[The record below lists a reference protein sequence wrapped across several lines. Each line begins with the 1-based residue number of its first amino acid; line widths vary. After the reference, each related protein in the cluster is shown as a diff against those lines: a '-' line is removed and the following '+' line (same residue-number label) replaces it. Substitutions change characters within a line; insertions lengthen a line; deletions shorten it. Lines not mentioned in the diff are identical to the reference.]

1 MGEYTDKIIHI
12 NASPEFFKDKEAMD
26 ALEKMCKIAYHKKME
41 IEKPKKKRKR
51 IVRNVAPKP
60 ELVFS
65 TAK

>member
-1 MGEYTDKIIHI
+1 MGEYADKIIHI

-41 IEKPKKKRKR
+41 TEKPKKKRKR
-51 IVRNVAPKP
+51 IKTMPKP